1 MHTQA
6 AHTQPVQKQIVQNHV
21 DIVIPTRNRG
31 ALIEGALTSV
41 CQSSYPTFTLWIVD
55 QSDDDATKQ
64 VVAAHAA
71 KDPRIR
77 YLRATSRGANF
88 ARNEG
93 VAMGTSEL
101 IAFIDDDCRVDED
114 WLTQMVAE
122 LEEPGVW
129 AVFGRVLPDNM
140 APGIAA
146 GMPVIGALA
155 INGGEVSPAIPMAL
169 KDAPE
174 RRVYEHNRFD
184 LSFGHGANMG
194 WQRSAFLH
202 VGGFDGLIGAGGPLG
217 TWDERDAGY
226 RVLSTTKGRIVYTPR
241 AVVHHRHW
249 RGWHEVRAAYQG
261 YAIGTGAAAVKY
273 LRCGDWG
280 GLYLLCNWLGDQ
292 GVRQILS
299 GILKWQSWQKIQVG
313 WLQLVYPWVGV
324 FQGMRYPV
332 DRKHILYQSK

>member
-1 MHTQA
+1 MSGQA
-6 AHTQPVQKQIVQNHV
+6 GEAVQQRV

-31 ALIEGALTSV
+31 VLIEAALTSI
-41 CQSSYPTFTLWIVD
+41 CQSSYTNFVLWIVD
-55 QSDDDATKQ
+55 QSEDDATQQ
-64 VVAAHAA
+64 VVEAHATA
-71 KDPRIR
+71 DTRIR
-77 YLRATSRGANF
+77 YLRSTSRGANF

-93 VAMGTSEL
+93 VAQSSSAL
-101 IAFIDDDCRVDED
+101 IAFVDDDCRVGRE
-114 WLTQMVAE
+114 WLAKLVEE
-122 LEEPGVW
+122 LEQPAVW
-129 AVFGRVLPDNM
+129 AVFGRVLPDD
-140 APGIAA
+140 AA
-146 GMPVIGALA
+146 MSDRTA
-155 INGGEVSPAIPMAL
+155 EDKRVSRAIPMAL

-174 RRVYEHNRFD
+174 RRIYEHNRFD

-226 RVLSTTKGRIVYTPR
+226 RVLSKYKGRIVYTPA
-241 AVVHHRHW
+241 AVVYHRHW
-249 RGWHEVRAAYQG
+249 RGWTEVRNAYQG

-280 GLYLLCNWLGDQ
+280 GLYLLCDWLLDQ

-299 GILKWQSWQKIQVG
+299 GVLKWQSWQKIQVG

-324 FQGMRYPV
+324 FYGLRYPV